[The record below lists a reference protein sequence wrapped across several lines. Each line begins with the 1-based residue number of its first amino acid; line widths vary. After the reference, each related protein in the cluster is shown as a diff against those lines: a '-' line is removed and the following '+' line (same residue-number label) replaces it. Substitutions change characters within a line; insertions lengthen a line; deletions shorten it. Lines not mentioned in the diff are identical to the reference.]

1 MKLNKILS
9 FLFISVTTAVVM
21 TGCGEEDTVVDPG
34 AAKPAISVTIPT
46 TAVGSSIVGAKISF
60 TVVATSNVTSN
71 SDLEKFT
78 VSRKNVDGTS
88 TALENISIPPANQK
102 NYGYTNDL
110 DVGTAKGD
118 VVFTFTVVDKKGE
131 SNTAAYTVK
140 VGGDINMYT
149 AVLLGNK
156 DNAADPSFYDAI
168 TNNRLKQSEAAASS
182 SSVDFVYYH
191 GETNGPTLAA
201 PNNSQAQAQYSNQ
214 VTGIQTWGV
223 KNATKFKDITLD
235 EAAFNAIT
243 NDTEI
248 LTAASGS
255 VNSDTK
261 QLNASKTF
269 AFITSN
275 AVGRPSK
282 SGIVR
287 VSSVTGSNSTSGSI
301 VISVKIQ
308 K

>member
-21 TGCGEEDTVVDPG
+21 TGCGEDDTVVDPG
-34 AAKPAISVTIPT
+34 AAKPSISVTIPT
-46 TAVGSSIVGAKISF
+46 SAVGSSVVGAKVGF

-88 TALENISIPPANQK
+88 TALENISIPAANQK
-102 NYGYTNDL
+102 NYGFTNDL
-110 DVGTAKGD
+110 DVGTAKGE

-156 DNAADPSFYDAI
+156 DNATDPSFYDAI
-168 TNNRLKQSEAAASS
+168 TNNKLNQAAAAAGSA
-182 SSVDFVYYH
+182 SVDFVYYH
-191 GETNGPTLAA
+191 GLNNGPTIAA
-201 PNNSQAQAQYSNQ
+201 PSNSDAQSIYNNPA
-214 VTGIQTWGV
+214 TGIQTWGV

-255 VNSDTK
+255 VNSDAK
-261 QLNASKTF
+261 QLNSTKTF
-269 AFITSN
+269 AFITASGL
-275 AVGRPSK
+275 GRVSK

-287 VSSVTGSNSTSGSI
+287 VSSVTGSNNSSGSI
-301 VISVKIQ
+301 LISVKIQ